1 MNDNAIAMPD
11 FGIITGEAKEKNA
24 ETTEPQKAETPASSE
39 TNQEESK
46 ENLPLCP
53 VCGKPLIRK
62 ELEDLTIW
70 VHEDESECQL
80 KYQSI
85 EAIRQKETEL
95 EEEKKEKAAKLKKEK
110 EEQEKLNRM
119 IQEAKEKAAS
129 KKAEKEKEKPQIIPQ
144 AMEAALE
151 TNRLY
156 KEDREKLN
164 LLSALL
170 PRIEGIEAALSILT
184 QGNESDPA
192 EEPSEENAK
201 KGENDLDTIK
211 AKIINVEGTTYEN
224 KNIIGKLLKKAE
236 TNQTTAD
243 EILNKM
249 KELEQ
254 LKEDVAFQRI
264 IWEFTN
270 APLTQADI
278 GNRINRAIEPY
289 DPYYPV
295 RQELTTINNCID
307 KMIGTQKL
315 LEKRLQDT
323 KIGKENCPPEI
334 LEELITICRRFFN
347 VWPSQSNFDRSTGK
361 YNQPPKSPEEIE
373 EERKKKQEKQKQ
385 TEKEAQE
392 KENQKIE
399 NALNGRSEENNDI
412 EYT

>member
-1 MNDNAIAMPD
+1 MPD
-11 FGIITGEAKEKNA
+11 FGIITGEAKEKPA
-24 ETTEPQKAETPASSE
+24 ETTEPQETDASASSE
-39 TNQEESK
+39 TDQETQEE
-46 ENLPLCP
+46 NRPLCP
-53 VCGKPLIRK
+53 VCGKPLVRK
-62 ELEDLTIW
+62 ELSEDLTIW

-184 QGNESDPA
+184 QGNESAPA

-201 KGENDLDTIK
+201 KEDIDLDTIK
-211 AKIINVEGTTYEN
+211 AKIINVEGTAYEN
-224 KNIIGKLLKKAE
+224 KKIIENLLKKAE

-270 APLTQADI
+270 APLTQDDI
-278 GNRINRAIEPY
+278 GNRINRAAVNY

-295 RQELTTINNCID
+295 RQELTIINNCID
-307 KMIGTQKL
+307 KIIGTQKL

-323 KIGKENCPPEI
+323 KTGKENCPPEI

-373 EERKKKQEKQKQ
+373 EERKKKQEEQKQ
-385 TEKEAQE
+385 TEKEARE

>member
-1 MNDNAIAMPD
+1 MNDAIDMPD
-11 FGIITGEAKEKNA
+11 FDIITGEAKEKPA
-24 ETTEPQKAETPASSE
+24 ETTEPQETDAPASSKTDQE
-39 TNQEESK
+39 TQE

-184 QGNESDPA
+184 QGNESAPA
-192 EEPSEENAK
+192 EEPSEESAK
-201 KGENDLDTIK
+201 KEEIDLDTIK
-211 AKIINVEGTTYEN
+211 AKIINVEGTAYEN

-270 APLTQADI
+270 APLTQDDI
-278 GNRINRAIEPY
+278 GNRLSRAAVNY
-289 DPYYPV
+289 APYYPV
-295 RQELTTINNCID
+295 RQELTIINNCID

-323 KIGKENCPPEI
+323 KTGKENCPPEI

-373 EERKKKQEKQKQ
+373 EERKKKQEEQKQ
-385 TEKEAQE
+385 TEKEARE